1 MAISV
6 TVILMHHISLK
17 KESQNI
23 WCSGHFTML
32 FFINFGRFK
41 ICIFMKVCGL
51 SQKASAMKGMEMFQL
66 GGKAVVT
73 VMFLATGSHHLSNY
87 QQLLLK
93 KILIIV

>member
-1 MAISV
+1 
-6 TVILMHHISLK
+6 
-17 KESQNI
+17 
-23 WCSGHFTML
+23 
-32 FFINFGRFK
+32 
-41 ICIFMKVCGL
+41 MKVCGL